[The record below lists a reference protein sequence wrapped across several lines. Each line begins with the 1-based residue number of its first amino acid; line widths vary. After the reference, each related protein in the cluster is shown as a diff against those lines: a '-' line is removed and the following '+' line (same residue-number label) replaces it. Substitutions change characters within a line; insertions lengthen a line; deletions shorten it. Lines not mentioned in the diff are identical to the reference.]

1 MRSRILLVRTRGKSF
16 RRWLAAV
23 PVRQRRLTR
32 DPPTWAG
39 TSSRT
44 NIHPCRAG
52 KPQPLDRWSR
62 QRAARLAHR
71 RVACAGCARVP
82 LAESCQRFA
91 RRRGQRS
98 PPGTHKPEQTAD
110 VNERF
115 RLRCGPREAVCGPAR
130 GLPAARINLG
140 FVPHRLAQNLK
151 RSPSETV
158 SRNAHFC

>member
-1 MRSRILLVRTRGKSF
+1 VRTRGKSF
-16 RRWLAAV
+16 RRWLSAV
-23 PVRQRRLTR
+23 PVRQRRPIR

-62 QRAARLAHR
+62 HRAARLVHR

-82 LAESCQRFA
+82 LAESCQRL
-91 RRRGQRS
+91 RS
-98 PPGTHKPEQTAD
+98 ASRATLAAGHTQTRTTAD

-130 GLPAARINLG
+130 GLAAARIN
-140 FVPHRLAQNLK
+140 RIQK
-151 RSPSETV
+151 SEFGV
-158 SRNAHFC
+158 VAGRGR